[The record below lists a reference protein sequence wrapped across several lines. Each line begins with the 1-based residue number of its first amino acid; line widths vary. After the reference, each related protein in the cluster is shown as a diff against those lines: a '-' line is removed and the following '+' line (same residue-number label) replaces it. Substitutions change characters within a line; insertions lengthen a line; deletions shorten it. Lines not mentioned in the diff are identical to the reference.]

1 MPGPAFVP
9 ASGFWEADTRVALGL
24 MASRIYGDPSEELRL
39 VGVTGTNGKT
49 TIATRSQCEYP
60 RTSCGEAASTRLSS
74 ESTHR
79 GVVST
84 SCSSVIDDSFLIM
97 L

>member
-1 MPGPAFVP
+1 MGSHVAYALEAHGIACAF
-9 ASGFWEADTRVALGL
+9 TRVALGL

-49 TIATRSQCEYP
+49 TIATLVYDMMRM
-60 RTSCGEAASTRLSS
+60 RLSS